1 MDYLNI
7 INIQGLTDLLHID
20 VVSWIEKTVA
30 SGQRRAE
37 RPRGGAGWAAGA
49 GVRASSWCRA
59 GVRRR
64 RRVAPRCQV
73 TERVPRARSSARAA
87 LAWVGRC
94 VRDSRRSWTGRER
107 AGDVGPRP
115 GAPRR
120 SGSAQGARSG
130 ASGARPPFWSRWRRP
145 GGPRRGELELGP
157 ESDESATPRTWTPGW
172 SPVSRGA
179 AGGENVPA
187 CMPTGTTFSRTVKP
201 SVNYAVPP
209 SSRILVPGPHNEEL
223 GAPVA
228 NPAERKGGTE
238 MREKI
243 KGTLGAIWCC
253 CRPKSRTDFSKIT
266 GFIERH
272 VILWTGILFKTY
284 SNTLIYI
291 FCKRNRNAVKFRSQ
305 RIIKKFAF
313 GKISSV

>member
-1 MDYLNI
+1 MDLK
-7 INIQGLTDLLHID
+7 DH
-20 VVSWIEKTVA
+20 S
-30 SGQRRAE
+30 QRA
-37 RPRGGAGWAAGA
+37 AAGGTTEGRRGLGGGCWA
-49 GVRASSWCRA
+49 VVRAAR
-59 GVRRR
+59 GVG
-64 RRVAPRCQV
+64 
-73 TERVPRARSSARAA
+73 SAE
-87 LAWVGRC
+87 AWVGRC
-94 VRDSRRSWTGRER
+94 VRDSRRSWTGCER
-107 AGDVGPRP
+107 AADVGRRP

-130 ASGARPPFWSRWRRP
+130 ASGARPPSWSRWRRP
-145 GGPRRGELELGP
+145 GGPRRDELELGP
-157 ESDESATPRTWTPGW
+157 ERDESATPRTWTPGW

-243 KGTLGAIWCC
+243 TGTLGAIWCC
-253 CRPKSRTDFSKIT
+253 CRPKSRNGTNIHKFHYEPVSTLTDFSKIT

-272 VILWTGILFKTY
+272 VNRSWVPRNLCRFLQLL
-284 SNTLIYI
+284 SSLS
-291 FCKRNRNAVKFRSQ
+291 FCNQHVCLNPSAVKHRQELRRRDFPGGTVVKNPPANAGYTGLSPGPERSHMPW
-305 RIIKKFAF
+305 
-313 GKISSV
+313 SN

>member
-1 MDYLNI
+1 MDLKDHS
-7 INIQGLTDLLHID
+7 QRAAAGGRTEGRRGLGGRCGGPCFR
-20 VVSWIEKTVA
+20 VVE
-30 SGQRRAE
+30 
-37 RPRGGAGWAAGA
+37 GWAV
-49 GVRASSWCRA
+49 VRAAW
-59 GVRRR
+59 GVGC
-64 RRVAPRCQV
+64 A
-73 TERVPRARSSARAA
+73 E
-87 LAWVGRC
+87 AWVGRC

-107 AGDVGPRP
+107 AGDVGRRP

-145 GGPRRGELELGP
+145 GGRRRGELQLGP
-157 ESDESATPRTWTPGW
+157 ERDESAKPRTWTPGW

-187 CMPTGTTFSRTVKP
+187 CMPTGTMFSRTVKP

-223 GAPVA
+223 GVPVA
-228 NPAERKGGTE
+228 DPAERKGETE

-253 CRPKSRTDFSKIT
+253 CRPKSRS
-266 GFIERH
+266 
-272 VILWTGILFKTY
+272 LL
-284 SNTLIYI
+284 
-291 FCKRNRNAVKFRSQ
+291 
-305 RIIKKFAF
+305 
-313 GKISSV
+313 